1 MAELGAGGVAV
12 VTGVRE
18 VTTGTRKIKLLS
30 KYAVCFFGSETILN
44 CVQFLKH
51 FF

>member
-1 MAELGAGGVAV
+1 MEGTLEDVVVALGAGGVVV

-30 KYAVCFFGSETILN
+30 KCAVCFL
-44 CVQFLKH
+44 
-51 FF
+51 